1 MFCYGRASYAHVGR
15 GWVPYLAIT
24 LAKQLC
30 LLLDAAASWL
40 TALHHAE
47 HGNAGPLGVQTRGTP
62 PRVRAL
68 DVRLAFE
75 GWLPDRAVL
84 AGSGV
89 LAPSSPTVF

>member
-1 MFCYGRASYAHVGR
+1 MRVRRTPTWGVAGYRI
-15 GWVPYLAIT
+15 WPLP
-24 LAKQLC
+24 LQKQLC
-30 LLLDAAASWL
+30 LLLLDAAASWL

-68 DVRLAFE
+68 DGRLAFE